1 MSEMRRFTESEVIT
15 AKNCL
20 TILAH
25 ESANYWANAL
35 VSEDF
40 MHQGKVWY
48 RTSKFHKS
56 DRGYDEPNPDA
67 IPISGE
73 QIINF
78 YNAYLGSCIRAINQ
92 LIEDDRV
99 VAAILF
105 DKKNVIPEEESFGE
119 FAFSFGGWDN
129 DPDGPEGELAKAM
142 EESGIEG
149 AMRVSSGFRKSY
161 VGLKDGVIFLSNFG
175 FKGTVMEVYKP

>member
-1 MSEMRRFTESEVIT
+1 MSERRFTKSEVIT

-25 ESANYWANAL
+25 ESANYWAGAL

-129 DPDGPEGELAKAM
+129 DPEGEVAKAM